1 MMGTEH
7 YTTEAMAMAE
17 GAKECPEWT
26 TTALTSSA
34 TTTSTTPGLVG
45 AYMYNSEVYF
55 HVCAHGSTS
64 DDVLCEWQRHGTTNW
79 MAFGGQ
85 AVCLPNG
92 MCKCS
97 PWQPGAYDYWVR
109 VSFDNESH
117 ISSEDL
123 AFNAGQKICQT
134 TTVTSTMTTTTTTIQ
149 AVGVSN
155 LSYHGDDP
163 GGAMSKTFYFE
174 LCSVSPVTSLTCEF
188 RRINETEWHPFPGD
202 GHCFDGGC
210 ICPPYTAHAVL
221 AYEAGL
227 TTTSTTLPATSTTNT
242 SSMTSTASSTMTT
255 ILTMTATSTT
265 LPEAGK
271 TNDDDGSTLPKA
283 VLALAMACLSALAST
298 GQLP

>member
-7 YTTEAMAMAE
+7 YVTEAMAMAE

-45 AYMYNSEVYF
+45 AYLYNSEVYF
-55 HVCAHGSTS
+55 HVCAHGSES
-64 DDVLCEWQRHGTTNW
+64 GDVFCEWQRHGTTNW
-79 MAFGGQ
+79 MAFGGE
-85 AVCLPNG
+85 AVCLPSG

-97 PWQPGAYDYWVR
+97 PWQPGGYNYWVR
-109 VSFDNESH
+109 VSFDNQTH

-155 LSYHGDDP
+155 LTYHG
-163 GGAMSKTFYFE
+163 GMSKTFYFE
-174 LCSVSPVTSLTCEF
+174 LCSVSPVSSLTCEF
-188 RRINETEWHPFPGD
+188 RKINETGWHPFPGD
-202 GHCFDGGC
+202 GHCYDGGC
-210 ICPPYTAHAVL
+210 MCPPWTAHAVI
-221 AYEAGL
+221 AYEAEL
-227 TTTSTTLPATSTTNT
+227 TSTSTTMPTTRTTN
-242 SSMTSTASSTMTT
+242 SSTMTSTASSTMTT
-255 ILTMTATSTT
+255 LTTMTVTSTI
-265 LPEAGK
+265 LESAGK

-283 VLALAMACLSALAST
+283 VLALSMACLSALAST
-298 GQLP
+298 GPLP